1 MIKKIFM
8 GFLISLGAAAALVA
22 GGLTVSATTIDDVW
36 QAAREEGWPESMIQD
51 YYNLAQSEQYYGNS
65 ADWTEE
71 QLQKAIEMIHSES
84 SKHLTTGPQITQQIV
99 TTTTV
104 APIKPG
110 EPESPDKNEP
120 QPSDPEKQPITLTTT
135 DGNTFTRISKS
146 DFIALSY
153 DEKQAYIATFPPAQQ
168 QVIIDNLTPEERR
181 SMLKQ
186 LPVDKKLEVA
196 NNMSDVLA
204 EIGYN
209 MTVEDIDNETIKLSL
224 RNKDGELIGQSS
236 FGKDVVENTGYDRR
250 LIYAAAAGLFLIA
263 LAGTVFIIRRTIVK
277 ENTADERK

>member
-1 MIKKIFM
+1 MIKKFFI
-8 GFLISLGAAAALVA
+8 GFLISMGAAVLAA

-84 SKHLTTGPQITQQIV
+84 SKHLTTGPQITQQVV
-99 TTTTV
+99 TTTTA
-104 APIKPG
+104 APVKPRD
-110 EPESPDKNEP
+110 PEVPDTDDP
-120 QPSDPEKQPITLTTT
+120 QPTDPEKQPITLSTS

-153 DEKQAYIATFPPAQQ
+153 EEKQAYIATFPPAQQ
-168 QVIIDNLTPEERR
+168 QIIIDNLTPEERR

-186 LPVDKKLEVA
+186 LPLDKKLDAA

-209 MTVEDIDNETIKLSL
+209 MTVEDIDNDTIKLSL

-250 LIYAAAAGLFLIA
+250 LVYAVAIGLFLIA
-263 LAGTVFIIRRTIVK
+263 LSGTVYVIGRNIVK
-277 ENTADERK
+277 KNPADERK

>member
-84 SKHLTTGPQITQQIV
+84 SKHLTTGPQITQQVV
-99 TTTTV
+99 TTTTA
-104 APIKPG
+104 APVRPG
-110 EPESPDKNEP
+110 DPESSDKNDP
-120 QPSDPEKQPITLTTT
+120 QPSDPEKQPITLSTS

-209 MTVEDIDNETIKLSL
+209 MTVDDIDNETIKLSL
-224 RNKDGELIGQSS
+224 RNKNGELIGQSS